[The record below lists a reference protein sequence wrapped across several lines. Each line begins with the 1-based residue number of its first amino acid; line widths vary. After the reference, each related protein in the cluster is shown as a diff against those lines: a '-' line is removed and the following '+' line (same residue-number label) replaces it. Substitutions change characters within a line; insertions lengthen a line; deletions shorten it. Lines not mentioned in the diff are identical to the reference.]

1 MQSLSDQFLAHQ
13 IYLQRY
19 SSQEAYKV
27 QPFIKRM
34 IKIIKDEVLKQEG
47 TKLSNAKLRA
57 LLKDLNEQLYVVTGE
72 WDAEI
77 ISDLEKFAA
86 YETNWAAKAIS
97 TPLPDGVNFVVPT
110 PEQAWA
116 AVQFAPLELN
126 EKPVDF
132 AKMMSSWAP
141 SEVERL
147 TMGVKTGFLRGTP
160 TKEIVRQVVG
170 VGGLADISRRNAE
183 AIVRTAVNHVSTQ
196 AKEQVYARNSDIIT
210 GYEWVSTLDSRTS
223 SICRARDSNVYE
235 IGKGPLPP
243 AHYCCRSTTA
253 PTVSSEFDFL
263 DQGAKRAAKGADG
276 GTQVDA
282 DVSYYD
288 WLKSQPAAFQDD
300 VLGKTKGAI
309 FRNAGLSTEQ
319 FKAATVDRY
328 GNPLT
333 LEQMK
338 IADKRVASY
347 MNKQ

>member
-27 QPFIKRM
+27 QPFIRRM

-97 TPLPDGVNFVVPT
+97 TQLPDGVNFVVPT

-126 EKPVDF
+126 DKPVDF

-147 TMGVKTGFLRGTP
+147 TIAVKIGFVRGKP
-160 TKEIVRQVVG
+160 TNEIVRQVAG

-196 AKEQVYARNSDIIT
+196 AKEQVYAKNSDIIT
-210 GYEWVSTLDSRTS
+210 GYEWVSTLDGSTS
-223 SICRARDSNVYE
+223 AICRDRDGEVYE

-243 AHYCCRSTTA
+243 AHYGCRSTTS

-263 DQGAKRAAKGADG
+263 DKGAKRAAKGADG

-288 WLKSQPAAFQDD
+288 WLKSQPVAFQDD

-309 FRNAGLSTEQ
+309 FRNAGLSIER

-333 LEQMK
+333 IKEMAEKDEL
-338 IADKRVASY
+338 IAEYLANR
-347 MNKQ
+347 